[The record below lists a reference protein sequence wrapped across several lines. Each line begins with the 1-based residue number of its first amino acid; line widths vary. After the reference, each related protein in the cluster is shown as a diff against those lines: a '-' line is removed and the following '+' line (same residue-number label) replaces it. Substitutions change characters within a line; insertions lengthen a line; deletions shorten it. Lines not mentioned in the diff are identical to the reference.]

1 MSPLPHRTTRGT
13 NAVKRAKPKE
23 PRLADLFNGVAETL
37 ATLAGLA
44 VFVYVIGGLSVLAR
58 LDRLKLPAEAVIPE
72 VPRERLAL
80 LGLAQLL
87 WTIVLG
93 GAIAALALWLIPTL
107 SPGESWSSWG
117 RRLLREEKRKW
128 IPAAV
133 LLLVIIL
140 IAPWSVNG
148 VIYLVLLLAGIAW
161 FIVNGT
167 ERPLVGALLVLL
179 VAGALTV
186 LRELEFPG
194 RFTRAEVTLSRDVA
208 SEFPEATKDVVNP
221 QLDKVR
227 TDLLKPAKA
236 RAFKP
241 AKARAIKRINARM
254 IDERS
259 ARVIATTPEEVLIGF
274 EGRQQQKSE
283 AASMDRLPP
292 VLVVIPRD
300 SVARLRYEVPDDP
313 ASHSNSI
320 AQELVGM
327 SPPPLPLMCLI
338 PSCEW
343 DENGDEELNEPAW
356 SAPFVF

>member
-1 MSPLPHRTTRGT
+1 VSPLPYRTTKGRK
-13 NAVKRAKPKE
+13 AAKPATADQL
-23 PRLADLFNGVAETL
+23 RLADLFNGVAETL

-58 LDRLKLPAEAVIPE
+58 LDRLELPAEAVIPE

-87 WTIVLG
+87 WTLVLG

-208 SEFPEATKDVVNP
+208 SEFPEATKDVDNP
-221 QLDKVR
+221 
-227 TDLLKPAKA
+227 LLSEA
-236 RAFKP
+236 RSGSLEP
-241 AKARAIKRINARM
+241 HRARAIKRFNARM
-254 IDERS
+254 IDEKS
-259 ARVIATTPEEVLIGF
+259 ARVIAATPEEVLIGF
-274 EGRQQQKSE
+274 EGRKQQKLE
-283 AASMDRLPP
+283 EDTMDRLPP
-292 VLVVIPRD
+292 ALVVIPRN
-300 SVARLRYEVPDDP
+300 SVARLHYEIPDYP

-343 DENGDEELNEPAW
+343 DENGDKEVNEPAW

>member
-1 MSPLPHRTTRGT
+1 VSPLPYRTTKGRK
-13 NAVKRAKPKE
+13 AAKPATAGQ

-87 WTIVLG
+87 WTLVLG
-93 GAIAALALWLIPTL
+93 GAIAALALWLLPTL

-194 RFTRAEVTLSRDVA
+194 RFTRAEVTLTRESVSD
-208 SEFPEATKDVVNP
+208 FPEAVRDVV
-221 QLDKVR
+221 KVNLR
-227 TDLLKPAKA
+227 LKEA
-236 RAFKP
+236 RSGALE
-241 AKARAIKRINARM
+241 AEKARAIEQINARM
-254 IDERS
+254 IDEKS

-274 EGRQQQKSE
+274 EGRKQQKLE
-283 AASMDRLPP
+283 EESMDRLPP
-292 VLVVIPRD
+292 ALVVIPRD
-300 SVARLRYEVPDDP
+300 SVARLRYEIPDDP

-343 DENGDEELNEPAW
+343 DENGDKEVNEPAW